1 MRETWFQLLVAVALL
16 IIINLLYSMLIY
28 VVYYNPYSPTCE
40 SLFQC
45 LLFLVDSS
53 LKSGSGF
60 LGTSRVNLY
69 PEEISGDSHANLRF
83 FCEVLYVVF
92 AQLVVFQIFS
102 GTIIDKFS

>member
-1 MRETWFQLLVAVALL
+1 MQLLVAVALL

-28 VVYYNPYSPTCE
+28 VVFYDPYQPTCQHF
-40 SLFQC
+40 FQC

-60 LGTSRVNLY
+60 LGQAGVDLY
-69 PEEISGDSHANLRF
+69 PDATTGTSHINIRF
-83 FCEVLYVVF
+83 LCEVLYVVF
-92 AQLVVFQIFS
+92 AQLVIFQIFS